1 MPPKAKVLAEKE
13 REKKAQQKA
22 QGEKRASAA
31 ADKTFGLKN
40 KNKSK
45 VVQNYVKTVTQG
57 AEAATARAN
66 AQALKAKKEKE
77 AAKAA
82 AAEAELN
89 TLFAVAIKQP
99 KLAAGVDPK
108 SVLCEFF
115 RQGKCQKGFK
125 CKYSHDLAVERK
137 AAKID
142 LFQDRRDDE
151 EEDGM
156 ESWDQQK
163 LEDAI
168 AQKHASDNSNRPT
181 EIICKFFLDAIE
193 KKQYGWFWQ
202 CPNTKDCKYRHALP
216 PGYIMKSQMQ
226 ALLAEQKAN
235 LPTTEELLEDKRRNL
250 NASTPVTQDVF
261 MEWKRQQ
268 LERKAIA
275 DEEKRDKS
283 RRDDKI
289 SGRDLF
295 ESGEMVVE
303 DDENAAGDY
312 TREGISVEEQE
323 EQAAAQAQANQ
334 AAARASQAAVQPAE
348 DDFLEELCEE
358 DFEGMDDLDES
369 DLAELEAGIAESS
382 LS

>member
-1 MPPKAKVLAEKE
+1 
-13 REKKAQQKA
+13 
-22 QGEKRASAA
+22 
-31 ADKTFGLKN
+31 
-40 KNKSK
+40 
-45 VVQNYVKTVTQG
+45 
-57 AEAATARAN
+57 
-66 AQALKAKKEKE
+66 
-77 AAKAA
+77 
-82 AAEAELN
+82 
-89 TLFAVAIKQP
+89 
-99 KLAAGVDPK
+99 
-108 SVLCEFF
+108 VLCEFF